1 MWSGILMSLIRVPF
15 AYSQHT
21 QKIEKKQEAEKKYP
35 PQQKYKLKIYVNSK
49 FALKGKEDSFA
60 DDTKYHWPRQQK
72 YATAA
77 MVNQCGG
84 NAINSM
90 GNQSMN
96 YVGAQYGVAAMVNDN
111 DHNQDTYQLFGDQDK
126 LYVNYAGIGNDNQVS
141 FFSSFFLIFYIGGH
155 FCRCSLSGT
164 FCTTFHPV

>member
-1 MWSGILMSLIRVPF
+1 M
-15 AYSQHT
+15 
-21 QKIEKKQEAEKKYP
+21 
-35 PQQKYKLKIYVNSK
+35 KIYVN
-49 FALKGKEDSFA
+49 LKGKEDSFA
-60 DDTKYHWPRQQK
+60 DDTKYHWPRQQQ

-96 YVGAQYGVAAMVNDN
+96 YGGAQYGVAALVNDN

-141 FFSSFFLIFYIGGH
+141 CLPFFCILD
-155 FCRCSLSGT
+155 R
-164 FCTTFHPV
+164 